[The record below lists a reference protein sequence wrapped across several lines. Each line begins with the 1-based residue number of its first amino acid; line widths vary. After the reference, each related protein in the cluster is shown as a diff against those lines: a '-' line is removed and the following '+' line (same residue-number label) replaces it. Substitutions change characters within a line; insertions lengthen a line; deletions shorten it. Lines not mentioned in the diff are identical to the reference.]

1 MSQRAVPAISMQ
13 PMFPLGERNE
23 ARCCGAAGEVMVAV
37 VRVTTFGGAVSV
49 TVLVPPPQPA
59 RSRPAASAAGM
70 LAFAVIDATICARPP
85 DRARRYG
92 QRRVSASR
100 KRLAWLLPVALI
112 LGAVAWA
119 ALDGRGSGP
128 APTRPVAAV
137 SRAPAVVA
145 SPHAQA
151 SPPPA
156 QDSPAPALL
165 LAGRTIT
172 VDPGHNGGNF
182 DHPREIARLVPDG
195 NGVKECDTTGTAAP
209 DGYRE
214 TDFNWSVARRL
225 RSLLLA
231 AGAKVVMT
239 RASNDGVGPC
249 VNERAAIGN
258 RARSDAAI
266 SIHGDGGPPGG
277 SGFAVLLPA
286 PIPGGDDAILAPS
299 RRLGL
304 DVRSALLR
312 AGLHTSTYNGRG
324 GLAPRTDL
332 GGLNLSRVPKV
343 FVEVA
348 NMQNA
353 ADEAPM
359 ERPAFRERVAAALL
373 AARWSA
379 SWRRRAER
387 PAARLGCEERP
398 PGAQPAPSSAEPLS
412 AAARTARA

>member
-1 MSQRAVPAISMQ
+1 M
-13 PMFPLGERNE
+13 
-23 ARCCGAAGEVMVAV
+23 
-37 VRVTTFGGAVSV
+37 
-49 TVLVPPPQPA
+49 
-59 RSRPAASAAGM
+59 
-70 LAFAVIDATICARPP
+70 
-85 DRARRYG
+85 
-92 QRRVSASR
+92 SASR
-100 KRLAWLLPVALI
+100 RRLAWLLTAAL
-112 LGAVAWA
+112 LAGAVAWA
-119 ALDGRGSGP
+119 ALDGSGHSTVRASAP
-128 APTRPVAAV
+128 ARAVAAV
-137 SRAPAVVA
+137 SDRAAPHSPGSVASASPRATATASTAPAAGGGALAPVEETGA
-145 SPHAQA
+145 
-151 SPPPA
+151 PPTPVTT
-156 QDSPAPALL
+156 PTLP

-182 DHPREIARLVPDG
+182 SHPREIGRLVPDG
-195 NGVKECDTTGTAAP
+195 NGVKVCDTTGTAAP

-214 TDFNWSVARRL
+214 ADFNWSVGRRL
-225 RSLLLA
+225 RALLIA

-286 PIPGGDDAILAPS
+286 PIPGGGDGTILAPS
-299 RRLGL
+299 RRLGVDL
-304 DVRSALLR
+304 RGTLLH
-312 AGLHTSTYNGRG
+312 AGLHTSTYDGRN

-359 ERPAFRERVAAALL
+359 ERPAWRELIARALL
-373 AARWSA
+373 AGIERFLPAR
-379 SWRRRAER
+379 
-387 PAARLGCEERP
+387 
-398 PGAQPAPSSAEPLS
+398 
-412 AAARTARA
+412 